1 VNTTYFSVGEALFFV
16 IMYAIGF
23 TFVSV
28 VNLQNQRANPFI
40 GKDGTYKDIKWTV
53 VIAAMM
59 YVLAGTVTL
68 RSKEDLSGYC
78 KSDPHNFELLRDVDS
93 RRLTFFNLTAAQVAV
108 DQPLV

>member
-1 VNTTYFSVGEALFFV
+1 
-16 IMYAIGF
+16 
-23 TFVSV
+23 
-28 VNLQNQRANPFI
+28 
-40 GKDGTYKDIKWTV
+40 
-53 VIAAMM
+53 
-59 YVLAGTVTL
+59 VLAGTVTL